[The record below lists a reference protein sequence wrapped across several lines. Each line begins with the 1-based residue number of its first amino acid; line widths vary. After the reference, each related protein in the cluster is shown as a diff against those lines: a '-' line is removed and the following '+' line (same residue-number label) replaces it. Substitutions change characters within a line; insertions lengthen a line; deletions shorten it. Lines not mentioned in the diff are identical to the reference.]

1 LGFSGA
7 TISFFG
13 SDPHPITK
21 VIQHAE
27 TMQNPKMGRTNPK
40 NIELRPGRH
49 VAFAGIVL
57 FFGDEFT

>member
-21 VIQHAE
+21 VIQHA
-27 TMQNPKMGRTNPK
+27 QNAQQPKTLRTDVK
-40 NIELRPGRH
+40 NIELRLGRH
-49 VAFAGIVL
+49 IALEGIVL
-57 FFGDEFT
+57 FSGDEFA